1 MFNQGRVKRDFI
13 YIDDIVEGVVRC
25 LDKPST
31 AAASFD
37 PLSPEP
43 ATAVVPHRLFNI
55 GNSKAVPM
63 LRFITVLE
71 QALGRKAL
79 QHLESIQP
87 GDVETTAAYASAL
100 EE

>member
-1 MFNQGRVKRDFI
+1 
-13 YIDDIVEGVVRC
+13 
-25 LDKPST
+25 
-31 AAASFD
+31 
-37 PLSPEP
+37 
-43 ATAVVPHRLFNI
+43 
-55 GNSKAVPM
+55 M

-87 GDVETTAAYASAL
+87 GDVESTAAYASAL